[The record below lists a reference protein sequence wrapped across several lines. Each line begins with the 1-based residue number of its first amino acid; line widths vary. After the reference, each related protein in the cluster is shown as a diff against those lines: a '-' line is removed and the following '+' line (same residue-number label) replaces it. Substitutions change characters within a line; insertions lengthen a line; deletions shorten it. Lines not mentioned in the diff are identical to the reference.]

1 MTTNRFG
8 ANCAVCGAAVAPG
21 TGTVRGEVGARAVT
35 HTSCEPLVRHTR
47 SFTVRR
53 IEHDPETLFATDGR
67 DERRR
72 RRLAVATAA
81 GVLGVAGIAA
91 LFLNGAS
98 NEGTTR
104 TTGSPISTSA
114 VGIPTTPSAC

>member
-47 SFTVRR
+47 SFTVR
-53 IEHDPETLFATDGR
+53 PWL
-67 DERRR
+67 
-72 RRLAVATAA
+72 L
-81 GVLGVAGIAA
+81 
-91 LFLNGAS
+91 
-98 NEGTTR
+98 NEGTVTIKINF
-104 TTGSPISTSA
+104 SDLKYELS
-114 VGIPTTPSAC
+114 